1 MPRNGSGTY
10 TLPESPFVPSTVI
23 SSAAVNDDFSDIA
36 AALTGSVAADGQT
49 PLTGNLQAANGSS
62 SAPGWTFRNDN
73 TAGVYLNAVGSV
85 GIGAGGFD
93 VLVNSTALTIA
104 TLSPSNAG
112 SGYKVSDTFVIA
124 GGTGVL
130 ACIGQVLTLSGSGIA
145 TASVVAGGNYSV
157 LPSPPASVAS
167 TSGAGTGATFTF
179 TSGAALQVS
188 DESGLALWTELGAT
202 SYMAAAMAQPG
213 GLQLAT
219 YIGAANLA
227 AAIETS
233 LPVPTPQGYLTPV
246 SNTPI
251 IVSDSIAATALY
263 YTPLIGLWNPIHN
276 GTTIVPYALSGQLQ
290 LTLTSAQ
297 AADNL
302 YDIFLA
308 YNAGSPVIGT
318 GPSWTAGSGGNIT
331 AGSCARGT
339 GAGGTSLA
347 RLQGAWTNAA
357 SMTLTWNTGAG
368 NNSLTVAANQ
378 GIYLGTIYVDHTQG
392 QVTNHIAWGQ
402 NRKRGLANG
411 YNAHP
416 VTLQAGDSTASWT
429 YTSSTV
435 RASNATPASWSSLE
449 YNVGSGTACNGLTVL
464 CGLAEEPLS
473 LQFMQ
478 ETETAASSV
487 FQGEIGIGLNST
499 TAFSGSHP
507 LFGGNN
513 SSTVAS
519 GRLDQAPLLGINT
532 FQALEKIEAASPNNV
547 TYRGTQ
553 ANMTLTA
560 QWRA

>member
-1 MPRNGSGTY
+1 M
-10 TLPESPFVPSTVI
+10 
-23 SSAAVNDDFSDIA
+23 
-36 AALTGSVAADGQT
+36 AADGQT

-73 TAGVYLNAVGSV
+73 TAGMYLNAVGVV
-85 GIGAGGFD
+85 GVGAGGFD

-112 SGYKVSDTFVIA
+112 SGYKVNDTFVIA

-157 LPSPPASVAS
+157 LPTSPASLTS

-213 GLQLAT
+213 GLQLAN

-227 AAIETS
+227 AAIQTS
-233 LPVPTPQGYLTPV
+233 LPVPMPQGYLTPA

-251 IVSDSIAATALY
+251 IVSDSIAATAFY

-297 AADNL
+297 VADNL

-318 GPSWTAGSGGNIT
+318 GPSWSAGSGGNIT
-331 AGSCARGT
+331 AGSCARGS
-339 GAGGTSLA
+339 GAGGTALA
-347 RLQGAWTNAA
+347 RLQGVWTNAA
-357 SMTLTWNTGAG
+357 SMTLTWNTGSG
-368 NNSLTVAANQ
+368 NNSLTVVANQ
-378 GIYLGTIYVDHTQG
+378 GIWLGTMYVDHTAG
-392 QVTNHIAWGQ
+392 QMTNHISWGQ
-402 NRKRGLANG
+402 NRKRGL
-411 YNAHP
+411 YNAYNTHP
-416 VTLQAGDSTASWT
+416 VTLQAGDNTASWNYGIT
-429 YTSSTV
+429 TI
-435 RASNATPASWSSLE
+435 RASNATPSSWTSLE
-449 YNVGSGTACNGLTVL
+449 YNVGSGTSVNGMTVL
-464 CGLAEEPLS
+464 CGLAEEVIAA
-473 LQFMQ
+473 QFMQ
-478 ETETAASSV
+478 HIEGSASST
-487 FQGEIGIGLNST
+487 FDGQFGIGLNST
-499 TAFSGSHP
+499 TAFSGTAP
-507 LFGGNN
+507 TIGGNN
-513 SSTVAS
+513 NSAMVMA
-519 GRLDQAPLLGINT
+519 RLDQAPSLGINT
-532 FQALEKIEAASPNNV
+532 FTSLEKWVSGATNIVPN
-547 TYRGTQ
+547 GGQ
-553 ANMTLTA
+553 SNMTLTA

>member
-1 MPRNGSGTY
+1 M
-10 TLPESPFVPSTVI
+10 
-23 SSAAVNDDFSDIA
+23 NDDFSDIA
-36 AALTGSVAADGQT
+36 TALTGSVAADGQT

-62 SAPGWTFRNDN
+62 AAPSWTFRNDN
-73 TAGVYLNAVGSV
+73 TAGMYLNAVGTV

-93 VLVNSTALTIA
+93 ILIDSTALTIA

-112 SGYKVSDTFVIA
+112 SGYKVNDTFVIA

-179 TSGAALQVS
+179 TSGAALQIS

-202 SYMAAAMAQPG
+202 GYMAGAMAQPG
-213 GLQLAT
+213 GLQLAN

-227 AAIETS
+227 AAIQTS

-246 SNTPI
+246 SNTPT
-251 IVSDSIAATALY
+251 IVSDSVAATAFY

-276 GTTIVPYALSGQLQ
+276 GTAIVPYALSGQLQ

-297 AADNL
+297 VADNL

-308 YNAGSPVIGT
+308 YNLGSPVIGT
-318 GPSWTAGSGGNIT
+318 GPSWSAGSGGNIT

-339 GAGGTSLA
+339 GAGGTALS
-347 RLQGAWTNAA
+347 RLQGVWTNAA

-378 GIYLGTIYVDHTQG
+378 GIYLGTIYVDHTAG
-392 QVTNHIAWGQ
+392 QVSNHLSWGQ
-402 NRKRGLANG
+402 NRKRGLANA

-416 VTLQAGDSTASWT
+416 VTLQVGDATANWVYGVAT
-429 YTSSTV
+429 I

-449 YNVGSGTACNGLTVL
+449 YNVGSGTACNGMTVL
-464 CGLAEEPLS
+464 CALPEEPIA
-473 LQFMQ
+473 LQFLQ
-478 ETETAASSV
+478 AIQSNSGSSN
-487 FQGEIGIGLNST
+487 FQIGIGLNST
-499 TAFSGSHP
+499 TAFSGTSP
-507 LFGGNN
+507 
-513 SSTVAS
+513 VAS
-519 GRLDQAPLLGINT
+519 NNATSQGNITFLSRLDQAPLLGINT
-532 FQALEKIEAASPNNV
+532 FQSLEKFISAG
-547 TYRGTQ
+547 GTQ
-553 ANMTLTA
+553 FQGTQTNMTFTA